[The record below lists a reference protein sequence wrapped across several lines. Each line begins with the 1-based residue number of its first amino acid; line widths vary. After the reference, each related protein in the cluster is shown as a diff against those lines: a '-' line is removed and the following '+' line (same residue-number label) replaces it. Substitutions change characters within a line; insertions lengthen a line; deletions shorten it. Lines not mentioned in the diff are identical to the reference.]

1 MATRTFVL
9 SLNTQQLELL
19 DRTADACG
27 LTREALIARAFEDGD
42 VTPTK
47 ARDATVVPRIETAPA
62 QRSLIHECVMEPG
75 TGKALEVRK
84 GQILR
89 IEQIAGPQC
98 VDFNCFNLHDY
109 KEVMHAGR
117 IRAVHGLRPTAG
129 DFVWSAPPR
138 ERPMMFILTDT
149 VGHNDVMFS
158 RCSAYLYESVYG
170 FAQHTNCHDI
180 QAEAQ
185 REYGLTPDD
194 VHDSLNFFM
203 NTSVAGERALIHR
216 LPSQVGDHVE
226 LLALMDVLAVPNVC
240 GNDVGRTSNFE
251 LKPIGLSIHDASAA
265 DLARVPPLRVQ
276 PTNLRTPADFRQ
288 PRIKADRPLQ
298 RDPAYR
304 PQFTNVPLS
313 RVPVE
318 VQLAEATYLALCS
331 RHAGLVTYYGEDAAA
346 LLRDVLLSWWETRCA
361 GALPGSAP

>member
-1 MATRTFVL
+1 
-9 SLNTQQLELL
+9 
-19 DRTADACG
+19 
-27 LTREALIARAFEDGD
+27 
-42 VTPTK
+42 
-47 ARDATVVPRIETAPA
+47 
-62 QRSLIHECVMEPG
+62 
-75 TGKALEVRK
+75 
-84 GQILR
+84 
-89 IEQIAGPQC
+89 
-98 VDFNCFNLHDY
+98 
-109 KEVMHAGR
+109 
-117 IRAVHGLRPTAG
+117 
-129 DFVWSAPPR
+129 
-138 ERPMMFILTDT
+138 
-149 VGHNDVMFS
+149 VMFS

-170 FAQHTNCHDI
+170 FAAHTNCHDI

-216 LPSQVGDHVE
+216 LPSQPGDHVE
-226 LLALMDVLAVPNVC
+226 LLAMMDVLAVPNVC

-251 LKPIGLSIHDASAA
+251 LKPIGLSIHSASAA

-304 PQFTNVPLS
+304 PQFTNVPLA
-313 RVPVE
+313 RMPVE
-318 VQLAEATYLALCS
+318 VRLTDEAYSDLRSRYAALA
-331 RHAGLVTYYGEDAAA
+331 TYYGEDAAA

-361 GALPGSAP
+361 GTLPGSAP